1 MRRVAR
7 RQEDHERIGKEADW
21 VPDGEVKPPI
31 PLGQRLFT
39 LIDTGTLMVSLFT
52 AEKPPSI
59 ALIAGREGSML
70 RVMFC
75 HYERPTATLYK
86 ETVLRNGEQS
96 GLVILSYLVWQYVLQ
111 LTSENYRTSVV
122 GQSCLMGVQNTV
134 SLLLPIGLL

>member
-1 MRRVAR
+1 
-7 RQEDHERIGKEADW
+7 IGKEADW

-70 RVMFC
+70 RVVFC
-75 HYERPTATLYK
+75 HYERSTATLYK
-86 ETVLRNGEQS
+86 ETVLRMEPPIMKKAGWQFFH
-96 GLVILSYLVWQYVLQ
+96 ILCG
-111 LTSENYRTSVV
+111 N
-122 GQSCLMGVQNTV
+122 MF
-134 SLLLPIGLL
+134 